1 MNPDPAENS
10 VVVGRFL
17 GPWGVKGWLQIYSY
31 TVPREGIFDYAQWL
45 IGGASEPIP
54 RPECKI
60 SGKRLVVKLP
70 GVDTPETAAL
80 WTDKDIRVSRDQLPP
95 LPVGEY
101 YWHDLVG
108 LLVLNREG
116 VRLGNVKQMLSTG
129 AHDVMEI
136 TPESEGQNVLIPFVF
151 GEYIDEVNL
160 AEELI
165 RAHWP
170 IEWLDL

>member
-10 VVVGRFL
+10 VIVGRFL

-31 TVPREGIFDYAQWL
+31 TLPREGIFDYAEWL
-45 IGGASEPIP
+45 IEGALEPIP
-54 RPECKI
+54 CPEHKV

-70 GVDTPETAAL
+70 DVDAPETAAA
-80 WTDKDIRVSRDQLPP
+80 WTDKHIRVSRAQLPP
-95 LPVGEY
+95 LPAGEY

-116 VRLGNVKQMLSTG
+116 VTLGRVKQMLSTG

-136 TPESEGQNVLIPFVF
+136 LPESGGQNILIPFVT
-151 GEYIDEVNL
+151 GEYIDEVDL
-160 AEELI
+160 AKGHI
-165 RAHWP
+165 RAQWP
-170 IEWLDL
+170 VEWLDL